1 MEASEGKTINLNKKE
16 IEFVAENIIRFD
28 EVTEIRIND
37 VEVRILGRAS
47 GGTFTAALYRTND
60 MCEIYK
66 YHLAE
71 REEARKRIEEIARPA
86 KDIPWALMCKV

>member
-1 MEASEGKTINLNKKE
+1 MNLNRKE
-16 IEFVAENIIRFD
+16 IECVAENIVRFD

-71 REEARKRIEEIARPA
+71 REEAQKRIEEIARPA

>member
-1 MEASEGKTINLNKKE
+1 MKLNKKE
-16 IEFVAENIIRFD
+16 IEFVAENIVRFD

-47 GGTFTAALYRTND
+47 GGTFNATLYRTSD

-71 REEARKRIEEIARPA
+71 RQEAQKRIEEIARPA
-86 KDIPWALMCKV
+86 KDIPWAIMCKV